1 MSISTLTPFG
11 VKILHNEDF
20 PLDFEPIKTPDVRSF
35 CDSFRLIGEKEYS
48 NGILITADKI
58 KSCRWC
64 PAMLGLKKPEHK
76 LESKYSPRIEENVQG
91 IYVYNMSN
99 HIESQILTNPDV
111 VIFISSRD
119 DMEFIINKL
128 GIENFT
134 TDYLQDLGVSA
145 LSLFL
150 ENEPVT
156 NRTKRKR
163 KQKTRSLKF
172 MNWLFASKLISN
184 KLMIKLI
191 TWLLKHYGAS
201 SVMGPVLKK
210 TMVMLAT
217 CRNATAIPYL
227 SQKANVS
234 YLDAGTIGWGGFPHK
249 NMIMGIPGELYKQVA
264 NDLVLI

>member
-1 MSISTLTPFG
+1 MSTLTPFG
-11 VKILHNEDF
+11 VKILHKEDF
-20 PLDFEPIKTPDVRSF
+20 PLDFGPIKTPDIRSF
-35 CDSFRLIGEKEYS
+35 CDSLRLIGKEEYS

-64 PAMLGLKKPEHK
+64 PALLGLKKPEHK
-76 LESKYSPRIEENVQG
+76 LESKHSPRIEEKVEG
-91 IYVYNMSN
+91 IFVYNMSN
-99 HIESQILTNPDV
+99 NIENQVLKNPDV

-119 DMEFIINKL
+119 DMEFIINKV

-134 TDYLQDLGVSA
+134 TDYLHDLKASA

-150 ENEPVT
+150 ENEQVT

-172 MNWLFASKLISN
+172 MNWVFASKLISN
-184 KLMIKLI
+184 KLMTKFI

-201 SVMGPVLKK
+201 TVMDPVLGK
-210 TMVMLAT
+210 TMVMLAS
-217 CRNATAIPYL
+217 CRNATIIPYL

-234 YLDAGTIGWGGFPHK
+234 YLDAGTIGWGEFPHK
-249 NMIMGIPGELYKQVA
+249 NMIMGLPGELYKQVA

>member
-1 MSISTLTPFG
+1 MSTLSPFG

-20 PLDFEPIKTPDVRSF
+20 PLDFGPIKTPEIRSF
-35 CDSFRLIGEKEYS
+35 CDSLRLIGKEEYS

-76 LESKYSPRIEENVQG
+76 VESKHSPRIEESVEG
-91 IYVYNMSN
+91 IYVYNMNN
-99 HIESQILTNPDV
+99 HIESKILTNPDV

-119 DMEFIINKL
+119 NMEFIINKL

-145 LSLFL
+145 FSLFL
-150 ENEPVT
+150 ENEQVT
-156 NRTKRKR
+156 TRTKRKR

-172 MNWLFASKLISN
+172 MNWLFSSKLMSN
-184 KLMIKLI
+184 KIMLKFI
-191 TWLLKHYGAS
+191 TWLLKHYGAA
-201 SVMGPVLKK
+201 SVMDPMLGK

-217 CRNATAIPYL
+217 CRNATVIPYL

-234 YLDAGTIGWGGFPHK
+234 YLDAGTIGWGEFPRK
-249 NMIMGIPGELYKQVA
+249 NMIIGIPGTLYSQVA
-264 NDLVLI
+264 NDLVSL